1 MPVNEQNLI
10 DDLTAMVR
18 IPSTNRFGEDDP
30 SDPAE
35 AAMADFF
42 EKRLQDLNLEVESV
56 TIADGRRNV
65 WGRLK
70 GTGNG
75 PTIMLAG
82 HLDTVGVAGY
92 DEPFIPHHKDGRIYG
107 RGSCDMKAGLVS
119 YLEVVRLIQESNTPL
134 KGDLIIAGVIDE
146 EHAMIG
152 SKHFGEHGPH
162 IDYAIIAEPS
172 SLAVS
177 PKHRGQINIS
187 LQTTGLSA
195 HSSVPEN
202 GVNAIYHMGAIINAI
217 QEYAENLKTRT
228 PDPMCGLPTC
238 SIGVIK
244 GGENV
249 TSIPDFCEIE
259 IDRRTI
265 PGESFD
271 SVLKELSEILET
283 LAKETPDLKY
293 KFLEPNLNVPPL
305 DTDMQSPVVT
315 SIIKACEKVTGRLP
329 EIIPFPGSTDG
340 PNFGCPSVICGA
352 GALAQ
357 AHSLNE
363 FVEVEE
369 IKSAVEIYIEAIR
382 SMQD

>member
-10 DDLTAMVR
+10 DDLSAMVQ
-18 IPSTNRFGEDDP
+18 IPSPNTFGHDDP
-30 SDPAE
+30 THPAE
-35 AAMADFF
+35 AAMADYF
-42 EKRLQDLNLEVESV
+42 EKRLNDLKLDVETVEV
-56 TIADGRRNV
+56 ADGRRNV

-70 GTGNG
+70 GTGDG

-92 DEPFIPHHKDGRIYG
+92 ETPYEPRHKNGRIYG

-119 YLEVVRLIQESNTPL
+119 YLEVVRLLIESNEPL

-162 IDYAIIAEPS
+162 VDYAIIAEPS

-177 PKHRGQINIS
+177 PKHRGQINLSIR
-187 LQTTGLSA
+187 TAGLSA
-195 HSSVPEN
+195 HSSMPEN
-202 GVNAIYHMGAIINAI
+202 GINAIYHMGAIINAI
-217 QEYAENLKTRT
+217 QTYAEELTKRT
-228 PDPMCGLPTC
+228 PDPMCGTPTC

-249 TSIPDFCEIE
+249 TSIPGFCEIE
-259 IDRRTI
+259 VDRRTI
-265 PGESFD
+265 PGENFD
-271 SVLKELSEILET
+271 SVLEELTEILDL
-283 LAKETPDLKY
+283 LAKDIPNFEY
-293 KFLEPNLNVPPL
+293 EFLPPNLNTPPL
-305 DTDMQSPVVT
+305 STDLVSPIVR
-315 SIIKACEKVTGRLP
+315 SIIESCEHVTGIPP
-329 EIIPFPGSTDG
+329 EIIPFPGSTDA

-363 FVEVEE
+363 FVEISE
-369 IKSAVEIYIEAIR
+369 IKSAVEIYIRAIR
-382 SMQD
+382 SMQN